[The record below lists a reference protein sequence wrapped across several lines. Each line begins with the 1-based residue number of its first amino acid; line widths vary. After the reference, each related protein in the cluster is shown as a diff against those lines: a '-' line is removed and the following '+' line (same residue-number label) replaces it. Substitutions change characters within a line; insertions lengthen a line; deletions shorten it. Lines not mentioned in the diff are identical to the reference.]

1 LKKSACSDYL
11 VLMELVTEE
20 HCLFCQIIRRE
31 KPAEIVYEDAVVTAF
46 KDKYPHAP
54 VHLLIV
60 PRKHIRSINDLTAE
74 DLGIVSAM
82 IFKAKDLALE
92 FGVSQTGY
100 RLSFNVERG
109 AGQVIWHLHLHL
121 TGGWA

>member
-1 LKKSACSDYL
+1 
-11 VLMELVTEE
+11 MELITEE
-20 HCLFCQIIRRE
+20 HCLFCQIVRRE
-31 KPAEIVYEDAVVTAF
+31 KPAEIVYEDATVTAF

-60 PRKHIRSINDLTAE
+60 PRKHIRSINDLVAE
-74 DLGIVSAM
+74 DSGIVSAM

-92 FGVSQTGY
+92 FGVSPTGY

>member
-1 LKKSACSDYL
+1 
-11 VLMELVTEE
+11 MET
-20 HCLFCQIIRRE
+20 HCLFCRIIRRE
-31 KPAEIVYEDAVVTAF
+31 KPAEIVYEDPIVTAF
-46 KDKYPHAP
+46 KDKFPHAP

-60 PRKHIRSINDLTAE
+60 PRKHIRSINDLSRE
-74 DLGIVSAM
+74 DSDIVSAM
-82 IFKAKDLALE
+82 IFKAKDLAAE
-92 FGVSQTGY
+92 VGVSSSGY